1 VQVNIHHAK
10 THLSQLLERAASGEE
25 IVIARAGK
33 PVARLAPVK
42 PAGIPLGIDRG
53 RFEVPEDF
61 DDPLP
66 ADVLGGF
73 YGGGS
78 LLRRKRRSKSR

>member
-1 VQVNIHHAK
+1 MQVNVHHAK

-25 IVIARAGK
+25 IIIARAGK

-42 PAGIPLGIDRG
+42 PPGISLGIDRG

-66 ADVLGGF
+66 PDVIASF
-73 YGGGS
+73 YGS
-78 LLRRKRRSKSR
+78 EPLERKRRSKSR

>member
-42 PAGIPLGIDRG
+42 SPGISLGIDRG

-66 ADVLGGF
+66 PDVLASF
-73 YGGGS
+73 YGGEPLPG
-78 LLRRKRRSKSR
+78 RKRRSKSR